1 MRSGEYLRAIGVRQP
16 PPSTT
21 VFDPGYDP
29 ATLESHLDQSA
40 ELMATLKISMSCWM
54 IASESATRR
63 KVLAARSH
71 GVPTVAGGG
80 PFEIAVAQDAL
91 PSYLELCAEVGFDR
105 IECGESFTELSLS
118 PAECVREAGLHG
130 LEVEY
135 EMGEKHGGAFDAEG
149 LDAELARAQEW
160 VEAGARRIVVE
171 ARESARDVGL
181 FTAAGEFQGHLAER
195 VAEAFGL
202 EHTLFEAPNKASQ
215 FALIDHFGAEV
226 RLGNVRL
233 EELLRVEIYR
243 RGLHCDA
250 FANPRLRPSRP

>member
-16 PPSTT
+16 APSTA

-29 ATLESHLDQSA
+29 ATLESHLEQSA

-54 IASESATRR
+54 VADEDATQR
-63 KVLAARSH
+63 KMLAARRH
-71 GVPTVAGGG
+71 RVTTVAGGG

-91 PSYLELCAEVGFDR
+91 PSYLDLCAGVGFDR

-118 PAECVREAGLHG
+118 PAECVREARNRGLD
-130 LEVEY
+130 VEY
-135 EMGEKHGGAFDAEG
+135 EMGEKHGGAFDDDELGAQ
-149 LDAELARAQEW
+149 LDRAREW
-160 VEAGARRIVVE
+160 VEAGARRVVVE

-181 FTAAGEFQGHLAER
+181 FTATGVLQVHLADR

-202 EHTLFEAPNKASQ
+202 EQTLFEAPNKASQ
-215 FALIDHFGAEV
+215 FALIDHFGPEV

-233 EELLRVEIYR
+233 EELLRLEIYR

-250 FANPRLRPSRP
+250 FVNPRLRPAKP